1 MRNKREIEI
10 EREWWLKIFWLIS
23 VELCGEES
31 EEKGEGKNEKGRKER
46 KRMGMIEYCIIMN
59 GNEVEWKMIE
69 RGNESE
75 LMRVLDCS
83 VKMRSGEKELNGW
96 KNEMKWSK
104 EKRKRNALN
113 IVSGREEIKR
123 EGNERWE

>member
-31 EEKGEGKNEKGRKER
+31 EEKGEGKNKKGRKER

-59 GNEVEWKMIE
+59 GNEVE
-69 RGNESE
+69 
-75 LMRVLDCS
+75 
-83 VKMRSGEKELNGW
+83 
-96 KNEMKWSK
+96 
-104 EKRKRNALN
+104 
-113 IVSGREEIKR
+113 
-123 EGNERWE
+123 